1 MPTQKQKKLSNY
13 FDNDR
18 ATLHTVYTYYIYIR
32 NNNTSSVAT
41 YVSKEPPARRR
52 RWADTIY
59 RHSKKVKPTQ

>member
-18 ATLHTVYTYYIYIR
+18 ATISYCPYLLYIDATTTHQALQHTSLK
-32 NNNTSSVAT
+32 NL
-41 YVSKEPPARRR
+41 PPVGGE
-52 RWADTIY
+52 ADTIY